1 MRACVCVSVC
11 VTSTLGTE
19 TIYFFYFT
27 LIQPMD
33 HGPRASQSVAWK
45 SQHDDHLPAV
55 SKFQPPEDFLGQ
67 LKSQVY
73 GPTTLL
79 IASNVSELS

>member
-1 MRACVCVSVC
+1 
-11 VTSTLGTE
+11 
-19 TIYFFYFT
+19 
-27 LIQPMD
+27 MD

-55 SKFQPPEDFLGQ
+55 SKFHPPEDFLKQ
-67 LKSQVY
+67 LNSQVY

-79 IASNVSELS
+79 IASNVSDLYCQHFIVSCLSCFMMLWPNI